1 MTHSTNMNQRFLR
14 LAFSQGS
21 GGLTVTAPSAA
32 EIAPPGDYM
41 LFLVN
46 STGVPSV
53 GSIVRLGVGVPAPAA
68 PSNLSATAVS
78 SNRIDLAW
86 TDNASNEL
94 GVRIERSIDGSTF
107 FEFATAAQNAT
118 SYSDTAVNPQTKY
131 WYRVRAYNAGGAS
144 SLAGPVSATTPPTG
158 GPPPPAVAA
167 YAFNE
172 GSGATASD
180 ASGHGNTGTVIN
192 PSWTTGK
199 NGSAVAFNGSSTAVS
214 IPDNNNSLDVS
225 TLTVEAWIFKNSCD
239 GGIP

>member
-1 MTHSTNMNQRFLR
+1 
-14 LAFSQGS
+14 
-21 GGLTVTAPSAA
+21 
-32 EIAPPGDYM
+32 M

-53 GSIVRLGVGVPAPAA
+53 GSIVRLGVGVPPSA
-68 PSNLSATAVS
+68 PSNLAATAVS

-118 SYSDTAVNPQTKY
+118 SYADTAVNPQTQY
-131 WYRVRAYNAGGAS
+131 WYRIRAYNAGGAS
-144 SLAGPVSATTPPTG
+144 SLAGPASATTPPSG
-158 GPPPPAVAA
+158 GPPPPPVAA

-192 PSWTTGK
+192 PTLDDGEERSGARLQRQQHGRVDSRQRTTRWT
-199 NGSAVAFNGSSTAVS
+199 
-214 IPDNNNSLDVS
+214 
-225 TLTVEAWIFKNSCD
+225 
-239 GGIP
+239 